1 MARKFAELEARM
13 SPKHRERSKAK
24 ARKMLAQYRLQ
35 ELRNAR
41 FATQQTIAEI
51 MRVPQSAVSKI
62 ERRTDTYVST
72 IRRYLEAMG
81 GELEII
87 ARFPDGEIYEISQFQ
102 DIGEV
107 EPEPLEA

>member
-13 SPKHRERSKAK
+13 SPERRDRSAAK

-41 FATQQTIAEI
+41 SATQQTIAEI

-62 ERRTDTYVST
+62 ERRADTYVST

-87 ARFPDGEIYEISQFQ
+87 ARFPDGEIYEITQFQ
-102 DIGEV
+102 DIGEPELV
-107 EPEPLEA
+107 ET